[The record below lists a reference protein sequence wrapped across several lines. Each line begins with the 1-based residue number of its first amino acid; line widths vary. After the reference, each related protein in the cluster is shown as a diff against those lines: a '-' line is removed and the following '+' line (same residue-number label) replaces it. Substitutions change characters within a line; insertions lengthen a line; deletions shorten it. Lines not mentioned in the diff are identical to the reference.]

1 MQVGEQVHEVGCNGV
16 STETPV
22 EGVQPLTVDDPHVD
36 VVALRVI
43 RSASDDRM
51 KLVITHCGKQRA
63 E

>member
-1 MQVGEQVHEVGCNGV
+1 MQVGEQVHEVGCDGV

-43 RSASDDRM
+43 RSASDGPCEAAHHTL
-51 KLVITHCGKQRA
+51 LVNA